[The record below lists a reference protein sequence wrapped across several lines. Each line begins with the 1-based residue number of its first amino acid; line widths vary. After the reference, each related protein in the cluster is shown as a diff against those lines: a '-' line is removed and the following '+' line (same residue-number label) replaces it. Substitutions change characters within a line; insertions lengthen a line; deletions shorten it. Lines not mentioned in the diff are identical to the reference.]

1 MFLFFH
7 TEQTTANVSFYKGRL
22 FEDLLRRHLSASG
35 FEVELRAQK
44 NNSLEYDISGHHRD
58 DNRPIVGEAKA
69 HEGTISGE
77 TVSAFIGKF
86 VIQCQ
91 GRLRNGPAP
100 SGLFLS
106 TSPISPDAED
116 ALRTLQ
122 SSGAYNIIAWY
133 GAKLEARIR
142 QSLSLPDEAAIVR
155 ILRQVVPSVN
165 SQALLHTNVGTFIV
179 GIGSGSGGG
188 LPDRFAAVSVG
199 GELVSDATFYQ
210 RVRDGVSSLQEYS
223 VPEVGD
229 PAKGAKSGAAHS
241 GAERRE
247 IAEGLLLGTSWVDY
261 RHPSP
266 PQFFTGRDQ
275 PIRRVREL
283 FTESGRSVVV
293 EVKARSGV
301 GKSSLLALLADRWR
315 QDGVRVELHDARDVH
330 SAVDVLALIRRFTQ
344 QDSPVASLEQVPQA
358 LESGSQKFGKP
369 GGVFLVDQFESTFQT
384 PEVFVAYE
392 YLALCIARRGSGMA
406 LVYARKDDLLT
417 THDELRVSLDRLRSI
432 ADSVTLDDFG
442 HDETVSL
449 LRRIADDLPQ
459 RPNQRL
465 LEQVAEFA
473 QGFPWLIKR
482 TMAHVVK
489 MLKKRV
495 SATELVSSGLHLE
508 DLFEEELAEL
518 DEIERG
524 YLTRLVSSLPATLQT
539 LARRFEGDPALP
551 RMLERLTSRRLLR
564 FSAGTY
570 DTYNDVFKDFLL
582 YDRLPERSHAVLY
595 RMGPVA
601 VLRAFRLLGGRKKV
615 DVENFG
621 KVLRRS
627 LTATYNTLR
636 ELRVV
641 GLVTRTREGWQVPD
655 VVRQYEHQDRLGEYL
670 RQSLMKNTAVSDFVA
685 EVERAGSRSKA
696 DLRTFLRS
704 RFPFVDARDDVWESY
719 ANTFLAWMRDLR
731 LVAVADELL
740 VADVG
745 DRDSIVAELGN
756 VLLTGRGSRP
766 ADAPFVPSKGINVEL
781 ALLRRASSG
790 GLDRSSLK
798 RTEEVALADLLE
810 FGAAEVR
817 DGQVHP
823 LMTEAQFLDKAKSML
838 AEEPYSSFLD
848 AVRRGSSYEAAATE
862 HLGLR
867 DLAPATR
874 HALGLKLYSW
884 GKHLT
889 IVPSVKRAQK
899 KPASGTLDMFA
910 RSDEASDEADA

>member
-1 MFLFFH
+1 MFLFFS
-7 TEQTTANVSFYKGRL
+7 TEQTSANVSFHKGRL
-22 FEDLLRRHLSASG
+22 FEDLLRRHLDASG
-35 FEVELRAQK
+35 FEVEWRAQK
-44 NNSLEYDISGHHRD
+44 NNSLEYDISGRHRD
-58 DNRPIVGEAKA
+58 DNRPIIGEAKA

-86 VIQCQ
+86 VIQSQ
-91 GRLRNGPAP
+91 GRLRNGPEP

-122 SSGAYNIIAWY
+122 SSGTYNIIAWY
-133 GAKLEARIR
+133 GAKLEARVR
-142 QSLSLPDEAAIVR
+142 QSLSLPDDAAVVR
-155 ILRQVVPSVN
+155 ALRQAVPSVN

-179 GIGSGSGGG
+179 AIGSGPGGG
-188 LPDRFAAVSVG
+188 LPDRFAAVDSA
-199 GELVSDATFYQ
+199 GEPVMDQGFY
-210 RVRDGVSSLQEYS
+210 RAVREGVSSLQEYA
-223 VPEVGD
+223 VPEVGE
-229 PAKGAKSGAAHS
+229 PRKGEKSRSVLEAA
-241 GAERRE
+241 GPRE

-266 PQFFTGRDQ
+266 PQFFTGRDH

-283 FTESGRSVVV
+283 FAHSGRGVVV

-315 QDGVRVELHDARDVH
+315 EAGVRVELHDARDVH

-344 QDSPVASLEQVPQA
+344 HDNPVASLEQVPQA
-358 LESGSQKFGKP
+358 LEGGSERFGST

-392 YLALCIARRGSGMA
+392 YLALCIARRGPGLA

-449 LRRIADDLPQ
+449 LRKIADDLPQ

-489 MLKKRV
+489 MLKQRV

-518 DEIERG
+518 DELERG

-601 VLRAFRLLGGRKKV
+601 VLKAFRLLGGRKRI

-627 LTATYNTLR
+627 LTATYNMLR
-636 ELRVV
+636 ELRVA
-641 GLVTRTREGWQVPD
+641 GLVTRTREGWEVPD
-655 VVRQYEHQDRLGEYL
+655 VIRQYEHQDRLGEYL
-670 RQSLMKNTAVSDFVA
+670 RQSLMKNTAVIDFIA
-685 EVERAGSRSKA
+685 EVERAGSCSKA
-696 DLRTFLRS
+696 DLRGLLRA
-704 RFPFVDARDDVWESY
+704 RFPFVEARDDIWESY
-719 ANTFLAWMRDLR
+719 TNTFLAWLRHLR
-731 LVAVADELL
+731 LVSVADDIICVETSDRDHV
-740 VADVG
+740 VAD
-745 DRDSIVAELGN
+745 LGN

-766 ADAPFVPSKGINVEL
+766 ADAPFVPSKGIKVEL
-781 ALLRRASSG
+781 ALLRQCISSN
-790 GLDRSSLK
+790 LARSSLK
-798 RTEEVALADLLE
+798 RTEEVALTDLLN
-810 FGAAEVR
+810 FGAVEVR
-817 DGQVHP
+817 NGQIYP
-823 LMTEAQFLDKAKSML
+823 LMTERQFLDKAQSML
-838 AEEPYSSFLD
+838 GREPYSSFLD
-848 AVRRGSSYEAAATE
+848 AVRRGSSYSIAATE

-874 HALGLKLYSW
+874 NNLGLKLYSW
-884 GKHLT
+884 GKHFG
-889 IVPSVKRAQK
+889 IVPSIRRGKK
-899 KPASGTLDMFA
+899 KPGSAGLELFSTSSET
-910 RSDEASDEADA
+910 SDDE